1 MKKSEITTANIN
13 AEAAEGPY
21 IDLASALAVVPTP
34 TQKEDVTTATATS
47 ATKGTTKSTEPVYVE
62 LASTSAV
69 VPTPTK
75 VVKKTVT
82 PVVVK
87 AEEVAEEATTATA
100 TSATKATTKSTEPV
114 YVELA
119 STSAVVP
126 TPAKVVKKTV
136 TPVVVKAEEVAEEA
150 TTATT
155 TSATKAT
162 TKSTEPVYVELAVT
176 PSEVSA
182 KVVKKTVT
190 PVVVKAEEVAEE
202 ATTATAASATKGTTK
217 STDAEKKVIAEG
229 DFNDLGTTGM
239 TTLQIIEEDPLA
251 KKIEEDP
258 IFSQLAEEEL
268 VEFDSTASA
277 AIDSTKISS
286 QKPVYINLI
295 STAGIKSKDAAVKV
309 VALAPPM
316 PEFIDLAP
324 ESKQKAETTI
334 EPPFPSGLSDLKT
347 LPAEESNNLM
357 NDVTD
362 PAAARGGGKGKHNKG
377 KRPHLRG

>member
-100 TSATKATTKSTEPV
+100 TSATKATTKST
-114 YVELA
+114 
-119 STSAVVP
+119 
-126 TPAKVVKKTV
+126 
-136 TPVVVKAEEVAEEA
+136 
-150 TTATT
+150 
-155 TSATKAT
+155 
-162 TKSTEPVYVELAVT
+162 
-176 PSEVSA
+176 
-182 KVVKKTVT
+182 
-190 PVVVKAEEVAEE
+190 
-202 ATTATAASATKGTTK
+202 
-217 STDAEKKVIAEG
+217 DAEKIVIAKG
-229 DFNDLGTTGM
+229 DFNDLGTTGT